1 MYENWPMLSY
11 FYNDNQNFIFFKISG
26 VDGLGVDIINLVDIR
41 TQSNTEMVMRII
53 TDTSNK
59 DREFFTDLNGFQVNC
74 YVVKKIIRG
83 TVAVV
88 LPSYKYFT
96 VNILCTLDINVFQH
110 RVILTQAQCVN
121 HSTN

>member
-1 MYENWPMLSY
+1 MLSY

-74 YVVKKIIRG
+74 YVVKTFKKIIRG

-88 LPSYKYFT
+88 FPSYKYCT
-96 VNILCTLDINVFQH
+96 VNILCTLDINVFQP
-110 RVILTQAQCVN
+110 RVILTQAQCVD